1 MLSRPEHSQQLTHCQ
16 QDLATG
22 AGGSM
27 LLACD
32 PSRGG
37 LLCYLLDAV
46 LATTHM
52 ESVLLGLGQLL
63 LSRSWPGC
71 PSIGQSW
78 RRFCPVSPSLL
89 HL

>member
-1 MLSRPEHSQQLTHCQ
+1 
-16 QDLATG
+16 
-22 AGGSM
+22 M

-78 RRFCPVSPSLL
+78 RHFHPTRHFCTVKQFVFAGHTDLESSGS
-89 HL
+89 